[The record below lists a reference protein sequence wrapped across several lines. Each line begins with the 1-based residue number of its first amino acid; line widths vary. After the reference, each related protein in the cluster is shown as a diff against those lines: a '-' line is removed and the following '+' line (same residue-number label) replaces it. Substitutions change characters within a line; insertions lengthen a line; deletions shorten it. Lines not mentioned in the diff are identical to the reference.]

1 MKLLAVKR
9 MVLPLSYRD
18 FRFLWIGQTIS
29 ALGNPFQVVALVWLV
44 LEIKGSP
51 LALATMLLA
60 LAIPQAVVTLA
71 GGVLID
77 RFDARTVM
85 LWSDVVR
92 TVTSGTI
99 AILAFSDRLPLWL
112 LFSILLFHGTANGL
126 FSPAA
131 ASIPPRLVPK
141 EALDS
146 ANSLMSLI
154 SQLGTFLG
162 AIPAGIIIA
171 SHGPALAF
179 ALNSFSF
186 AIAVLAAL
194 LMKPLSRETR
204 SKKSSLFQDAVQGFV
219 YLWRFPWLITILVM
233 DSCAAIAAI
242 GPIAIGLPLL
252 ASNVLRIGSQGY
264 SLLLGSFGCGS
275 VIGIL
280 LPAIRSP
287 RHHRGRFF
295 CLVQLLEAPLLAGVA
310 FVPLPLAMLCLV
322 GVGLLNGFLIV
333 LFLSLLQTNIAK
345 EMLGRMM
352 SFWML
357 ASMGFVPLSQYASG
371 LIANFAGI
379 QALFTTAGILTLLGA
394 VLGLLVPSMHHL
406 D

>member
-1 MKLLAVKR
+1 MKLLAIKR
-9 MVLPLSYRD
+9 MVLPLTYRN
-18 FRFLWIGQTIS
+18 FRLLWIGQAIS

-44 LEIKGSP
+44 LELKGSP
-51 LALATMLLA
+51 LTLATTLLA
-60 LAIPQAVVTLA
+60 LTIPQAIVTLA

-85 LWSDVVR
+85 LWSDSVR
-92 TVTSGTI
+92 TITSGTI
-99 AILAFSDRLPLWL
+99 ALLAFTHSLPLWL
-112 LFSILLFHGTANGL
+112 LFLILLFHGAANGL
-126 FSPAA
+126 FGPAS
-131 ASIPPRLVPK
+131 ASIPPRLVPN

-162 AIPAGIIIA
+162 ALPAGILIA
-171 SHGPALAF
+171 NSGPAFAF
-179 ALNSFSF
+179 ALNSLSF
-186 AIAVLAAL
+186 AVAVVAAL
-194 LMKPLSRETR
+194 LMAPLNREAR
-204 SKKSSLFQDAVQGFV
+204 SQKSSLFHDAIQGFA
-219 YLWRFPWLITILVM
+219 YLWRFPWLIAILIM
-233 DSCAAIAAI
+233 DGCAAIAAI
-242 GPIAIGLPLL
+242 GPTSIGLPLL
-252 ASNVLRIGSQGY
+252 ASNILHIGSQGY

-275 VIGIL
+275 IIGIL

-287 RHHRGRFF
+287 SHHRGRFF

-310 FVPLPLAMLCLV
+310 FVPLPLAMLCLI
-322 GVGLLNGFLIV
+322 GVGLLNGYLVV

-357 ASMGFVPLSQYASG
+357 ASMGFVPLSDYASG

-379 QALFTTAGILTLLGA
+379 QVLFTAAGLLTMLGA
-394 VLGLLVPSMHHL
+394 VIGLMVPSLLRL